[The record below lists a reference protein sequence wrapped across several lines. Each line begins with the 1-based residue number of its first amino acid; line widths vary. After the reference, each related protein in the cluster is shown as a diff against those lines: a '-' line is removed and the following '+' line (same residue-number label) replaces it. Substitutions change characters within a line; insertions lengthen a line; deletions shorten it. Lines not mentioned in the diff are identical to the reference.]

1 MLLQAQANG
10 FIEVRALRFH
20 RMTNSHKHTQQTQA
34 QKQAHGEMQ
43 TEVFL
48 RRQAAADEIFQT
60 SHGCQS
66 LMGTNLIERRSIKA
80 PLILPAER
88 NTICCWPASSL
99 ISPTF
104 S

>member
-1 MLLQAQANG
+1 MLLQAQADG
-10 FIEVRALRFH
+10 FIEVGSLRFH
-20 RMTNSHKHTQQTQA
+20 RVTKSHEHAQQAQA

-48 RRQAAADEIFQT
+48 RRQTATDEILQAT
-60 SHGCQS
+60 HGSQS
-66 LMGTNLIERRSIKA
+66 LMGTNLTERRSIKA